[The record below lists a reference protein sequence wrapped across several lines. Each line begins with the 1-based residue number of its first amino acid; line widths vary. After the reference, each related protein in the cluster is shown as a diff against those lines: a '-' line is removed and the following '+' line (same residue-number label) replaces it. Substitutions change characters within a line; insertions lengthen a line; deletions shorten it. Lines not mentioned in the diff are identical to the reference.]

1 MLTINSIIGN
11 VFQDPLLGDKFKKLS
26 STEKCEK
33 IRISRIELEKRR
45 FRRNTDKGT
54 DIGIVIESDRKLH
67 NGDVLLDELDRF
79 IIIEQMPEKVIS
91 ISVKG
96 DLNKVKKIMPVVG
109 HIIGNR
115 HRPIQID
122 DDGTIYFPVMAES
135 EIETFSHLFGNLVNN
150 MDIGLQERIFEPENE
165 VNVHEH

>member
-11 VFQDPLLGDKFKKLS
+11 IFQDPHLRDKFKKLS

-33 IRISRIELEKRR
+33 IRISRIELEKNR
-45 FRRNTDKGT
+45 FRRKTDKGT
-54 DIGIVIESDRKLH
+54 DVGIVMELERKLH
-67 NGDVLLDELDRF
+67 NGDVLLDELDKF
-79 IIIEQMPEKVIS
+79 VIIEQMPEKVIS
-91 ISVKG
+91 ISVRG
-96 DLNKVKKIMPVVG
+96 DLNEVKRILPVIG

-135 EIETFSHLFGNLVNN
+135 EMETFSNLFGNLVNHI
-150 MDIGLQERIFEPENE
+150 DINIQERIFEPENGI
-165 VNVHEH
+165 NIHEH

>member
-11 VFQDPLLGDKFKKLS
+11 IFQDPHLGDKFKKLS

-33 IRISRIELEKRR
+33 IRISRIELEKNR
-45 FRRNTDKGT
+45 FRRKTDKGT
-54 DIGIVIESDRKLH
+54 DVGIAIESDMKLH
-67 NGDVLLDELDRF
+67 NGDVLLDELDKF
-79 IIIEQMPEKVIS
+79 VIIEQMPEKVIS

-96 DLNKVKKIMPVVG
+96 DLYNAKRILPIIG

-115 HRPIQID
+115 HRPIQIN
-122 DDGTIYFPVMAES
+122 DDGTIYFPIMAES
-135 EIETFSHLFGNLVNN
+135 EMETFSHLFGDLVNH
-150 MDIGLQERIFEPENE
+150 MDINIQERIFEPENG